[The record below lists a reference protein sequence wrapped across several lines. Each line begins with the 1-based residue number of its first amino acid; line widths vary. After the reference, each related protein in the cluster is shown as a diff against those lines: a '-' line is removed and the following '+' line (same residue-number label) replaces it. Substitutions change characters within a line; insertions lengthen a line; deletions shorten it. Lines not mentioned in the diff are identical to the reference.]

1 MLSMKMRGEEIFY
14 ILHESRMLSFFFQYE
29 VGRISSIGRKY
40 IGRRSIGEK
49 YIGRNNIGRKKRDMP
64 RISIMKHQES
74 MIRKG
79 WNPDFLR

>member
-1 MLSMKMRGEEIFY
+1 MEE
-14 ILHESRMLSFFFQYE
+14 
-29 VGRISSIGRKY
+29 KY
-40 IGRRSIGEK
+40 WEK
-49 YIGRNNIGRKKRDMP
+49 YIGGNNIGRKKRDMP

>member
-1 MLSMKMRGEEIFY
+1 MGENIKGAE
-14 ILHESRMLSFFFQYE
+14 
-29 VGRISSIGRKY
+29 KY
-40 IGRRSIGEK
+40 WEK